1 MVPIWGLFP
10 TATLGSEIDEHN
22 WYKKS
27 FFSELNVKY
36 KLKLTNTLSY
46 YNGIWH
52 HHKYNGMVQACVPE
66 AFVETIE
73 LLVLVDI
80 QCIWINWAAYNL
92 QNKNEKHVY
101 ECYCILSQEWCVL
114 MKYINWFVLIQYCKR
129 CQFYLFLCVLFK
141 VKARSSWPQFWF
153 LLPPLYIMR
162 GP

>member
-1 MVPIWGLFP
+1 
-10 TATLGSEIDEHN
+10 
-22 WYKKS
+22 
-27 FFSELNVKY
+27 
-36 KLKLTNTLSY
+36 
-46 YNGIWH
+46 
-52 HHKYNGMVQACVPE
+52 MVQACVPE

-162 GP
+162 GPWYTTLIRNIEFKLHSLIYLYYLSKQQPYYRWKQLGVVLLAK